1 MGLLAGQARDGEAL
15 NTYLGSRGMI
25 IFVPFPL
32 IETVRFRKLEK
43 YQASAKPNSSKQS
56 AEHQLVG

>member
-32 IETVRFRKLEK
+32 TGTGCFRKLEK
-43 YQASAKPNSSKQS
+43 YQAGASQIHPNNQRSIN
-56 AEHQLVG
+56 